1 MNNPIIYALDL
12 SLSATGHCVM
22 QDGEPLL
29 LETIKTDAELDLYER
44 IKIIVTRV
52 FEVLEKYQP
61 NVVVT
66 EGYAFSA
73 STNNITKLAEL
84 AGIIKYHLLVELGFT
99 EIREA
104 LTAADKAFHIQTQSQ
119 MKKFCLGDGAAK
131 KDSRYLL
138 EVFDRLKKRFDD
150 DNQAD
155 AYMHAWMANIVI
167 GVLRG
172 NITIS
177 DLPGHQQEALIAGG
191 ARKQKNLSMTKA
203 MKLSEE
209 EKRKLAGF

>member
-1 MNNPIIYALDL
+1 MSFKVYALDL

-29 LETIKTDAELDLYER
+29 LETIKTPDDADLYER
-44 IKIIVTRV
+44 IKIIINRV
-52 FEVLEKYQP
+52 FQVFAEHNP
-61 NVVVT
+61 NIVVM

-84 AGIIKYHLLVELGFT
+84 DGIIKYELLVEQGYSKS
-99 EIREA
+99 REVLA
-104 LTAADKAFHIQTQSQ
+104 KADKAFHVQTQSQ

-138 EVFDRLKKRFDD
+138 EVFNRIHKQFED

-155 AYMHAWMANIVI
+155 AYMHAWMTTILV

-172 NITIS
+172 NIAIS
-177 DLPGHQQEALIAGG
+177 DLPEHQQEALISGG
-191 ARKQKNLSMTKA
+191 ARKQKNLSMKKA